1 MKRIASLAVVALAI
15 CGTAQAQVV
24 ARPKS
29 NDPTPSST
37 ITTGVGGAFQ
47 SVLAAN
53 PNRFGCAVQNNSAHT
68 IYVFFGVL
76 ASATTGKSAVL
87 TPGATAYCNVGPVV
101 LIDQVSVS
109 GTSGD
114 AFYASQQ

>member
-1 MKRIASLAVVALAI
+1 MKRIASLAAVALTI

-24 ARPKS
+24 ARQKS
-29 NDPTPSST
+29 NDATPSST

-53 PNRFGCAVQNNSAHT
+53 PNRFGCTIQNNSANT
-68 IYVFFGVL
+68 MYVFFGVF

-87 TPGATAYCNVGPVV
+87 SPGQAANCMSV
-101 LIDQVSVS
+101 LS
-109 GTSGD
+109 
-114 AFYASQQ
+114 F